1 MYLSPRIKSYDL
13 GGHRPI
19 YVSTAFA
26 RWQHHEMRSGLS
38 IANVDTAAGGGEG
51 AKISRLKLLVLG
63 ELIES

>member
-38 IANVDTAAGGGEG
+38 IANVDTAAEERD
-51 AKISRLKLLVLG
+51 KPILLVLD

>member
-1 MYLSPRIKSYDL
+1 
-13 GGHRPI
+13 
-19 YVSTAFA
+19 
-26 RWQHHEMRSGLS
+26 MRSGLS